1 MKKFLL
7 LCLMALVCGCEGLSF
22 SSSKNN
28 FNSNSST
35 SSNIVVSSDKN
46 NPSSSTTSI
55 SNSISSNIVQSS
67 TSSSTSNSSNVITSS
82 SNSSNVITSTSS
94 SNAKPSISTSSK
106 VEEDNEPKVIDI
118 YATND
123 FHGRISSGS
132 NYVPGISKMT
142 TYLKN
147 QKALNSDGFVYI
159 NSGDYWQDTYESGY
173 NKGKLL
179 TECLDI
185 MECEVL
191 TLGNHEF
198 DWGIDV
204 IRENKQYVSYTKFL
218 GANIREYPDTSK
230 QVDFAEPYK
239 IIQRDGLN
247 IGIIGAIGKDQITSI
262 TSSNWENITF
272 LEHAPIVKELSDE
285 LRTEKDCDI
294 VILSI
299 HADESVSA
307 GSEITKVSPVS
318 NKKYVDAVF
327 CAHSHQR
334 EVTYY
339 NEVPFVQAGA
349 HGQNL
354 AHVKIEYHQGE
365 VEVLSANYEGYKTIS
380 NSANDPEIED
390 IINNYFTSQF
400 FNDKDKV
407 HGTVTGSG
415 SLDNTYGGNL
425 LAKATYEKLQEAG
438 VNVDIV
444 INNGVR
450 DSVSVGAMTSEK
462 IFNMIPFTNKTI
474 VAKQIKGKDI
484 INECVNYTNPYYM
497 PNPDL
502 KINSNS
508 YYTVACIDYVLL
520 HKSANRYYNYF
531 PSFDPKNVVY
541 TIEDYCNVIVEQH
554 LQKHGTVA
562 KSDYSGTNYSCL
574 K

>member
-7 LCLMALVCGCEGLSF
+7 LCLMTLICGCEGLSF
-22 SSSKNN
+22 GSGKNSTA
-28 FNSNSST
+28 SNSLSN
-35 SSNIVVSSDKN
+35 SNIVTSSDKN
-46 NPSSSTTSI
+46 TASSSSVITGAS
-55 SNSISSNIVQSS
+55 SSSVAPSISS
-67 TSSSTSNSSNVITSS
+67 
-82 SNSSNVITSTSS
+82 
-94 SNAKPSISTSSK
+94 SSK
-106 VEEDNEPKVIDI
+106 VEEDNEPKIIDI

-132 NYVPGISKMT
+132 SYVPGISKMS

-147 QKALNSDGFVYI
+147 QKALNSEGFVYI

-239 IIQRDGLN
+239 IIQRNGLN

-272 LEHAPIVKELSDE
+272 LEHAPIVKDLSDE

-299 HADESVSA
+299 HADEVDSA
-307 GSEITKVSPVS
+307 GSEITKISPVS

-354 AHVKIEYHQGE
+354 AHVKIEYHQGN
-365 VEVLSANYEGYKTIS
+365 VEILNANYEGYRTIS
-380 NSANDPEIED
+380 NSANDPKIDEI
-390 IINNYFTSQF
+390 IKKYFTTQF
-400 FNDKDKV
+400 LNDKNKV

-415 SLDNTYGGNL
+415 SLDDTYGGNL

-450 DSVSVGAMTSEK
+450 DNVSVGQMTSEK

-484 INECVNYTNPYYM
+484 IAECVNFPNPYYM
-497 PNPDL
+497 PNPNL

-508 YYTVACIDYVLL
+508 YYTVACIDYMLL
-520 HKSANRYYNYF
+520 HKNADRYYNYF
-531 PSFDPKNVVY
+531 SSFNPKNVIY
-541 TIEDYCNVIVEQH
+541 TIEDYCNVIVEQY
-554 LQKHGTVA
+554 LQKYETVA
-562 KSDYSGTNYSCL
+562 KTDYSGLNYSCL
-574 K
+574 S

>member
-7 LCLMALVCGCEGLSF
+7 LCLMTLICGCEGLSF
-22 SSSKNN
+22 GSGKNSTA
-28 FNSNSST
+28 SNSLSN
-35 SSNIVVSSDKN
+35 SNIVTSSDKN
-46 NPSSSTTSI
+46 TASSSSVITGAS
-55 SNSISSNIVQSS
+55 SSSVAPSISS
-67 TSSSTSNSSNVITSS
+67 
-82 SNSSNVITSTSS
+82 
-94 SNAKPSISTSSK
+94 SSK
-106 VEEDNEPKVIDI
+106 VEEDNEPKIIDI

-123 FHGRISSGS
+123 FHGRVSSGS
-132 NYVPGISKMT
+132 SYVPGISKMS

-147 QKALNSDGFVYI
+147 QKALNSEGFVYI

-239 IIQRDGLN
+239 IIQRNGLN

-299 HADESVSA
+299 HADEVDSA
-307 GSEITKVSPVS
+307 GSEITKISPVS

-354 AHVKIEYHQGE
+354 AHVKIEYHQGN
-365 VEVLSANYEGYKTIS
+365 VEILNANYEGYRTIS
-380 NSANDPEIED
+380 NSANDPKIDEI
-390 IINNYFTSQF
+390 IKKYFTTQF
-400 FNDKDKV
+400 LNDKNKV

-415 SLDNTYGGNL
+415 SLDDTYGGNL

-450 DSVSVGAMTSEK
+450 DNVSVGQMTSEK

-484 INECVNYTNPYYM
+484 IAECVNFPNPYYM
-497 PNPDL
+497 PNPNL

-508 YYTVACIDYVLL
+508 YYTVACIDYMLL
-520 HKSANRYYNYF
+520 HKNADRYYNYF
-531 PSFDPKNVVY
+531 SSFNPKNVIY
-541 TIEDYCNVIVEQH
+541 TIEDYCNVIVEQY
-554 LQKHGTVA
+554 LQKYETVA
-562 KSDYSGTNYSCL
+562 KTDYSGLNYSCL
-574 K
+574 S

>member
-7 LCLMALVCGCEGLSF
+7 LCLMTIVCGCEGLSF
-22 SSSKNN
+22 SSIKNN
-28 FNSNSST
+28 FDSNSST

-55 SNSISSNIVQSS
+55 SNSTSSNTVQSS
-67 TSSSTSNSSNVITSS
+67 MSSSTSNSSNVITSS

-94 SNAKPSISTSSK
+94 SNAKPSISSSSK

-198 DWGIDV
+198 DWGID

-327 CAHSHQR
+327 CAHSHHNIHWERSEHRSQP
-334 EVTYY
+334 VL
-339 NEVPFVQAGA
+339 N
-349 HGQNL
+349 QNL
-354 AHVKIEYHQGE
+354 
-365 VEVLSANYEGYKTIS
+365 
-380 NSANDPEIED
+380 
-390 IINNYFTSQF
+390 
-400 FNDKDKV
+400 
-407 HGTVTGSG
+407 
-415 SLDNTYGGNL
+415 NL
-425 LAKATYEKLQEAG
+425 LL
-438 VNVDIV
+438 
-444 INNGVR
+444 R
-450 DSVSVGAMTSEK
+450 
-462 IFNMIPFTNKTI
+462 
-474 VAKQIKGKDI
+474 
-484 INECVNYTNPYYM
+484 
-497 PNPDL
+497 
-502 KINSNS
+502 
-508 YYTVACIDYVLL
+508 
-520 HKSANRYYNYF
+520 
-531 PSFDPKNVVY
+531 
-541 TIEDYCNVIVEQH
+541 
-554 LQKHGTVA
+554 
-562 KSDYSGTNYSCL
+562 
-574 K
+574 